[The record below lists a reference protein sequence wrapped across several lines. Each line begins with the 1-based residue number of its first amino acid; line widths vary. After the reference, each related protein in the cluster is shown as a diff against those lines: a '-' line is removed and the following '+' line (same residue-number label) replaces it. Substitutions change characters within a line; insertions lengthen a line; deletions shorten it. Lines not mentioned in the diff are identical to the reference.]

1 MTAPNA
7 EPTLAGLSKAATAH
21 DPTGATRQMY
31 LIFLAAALGMLLDS
45 IVINVY
51 TVTLPAVT
59 DEFDLTAQDIGFISS
74 IFLFGYALG
83 TLSGGTMADYLGRC
97 VSLGI
102 SVGLYSIF
110 SALTGAATGGASF
123 AATRFLTG
131 IGTGTELPI
140 GAAYVAEA
148 APRRWRGFALTLTN
162 SVYSLGIF
170 CASVIVALAANWRW
184 AFASMLVLGAIV
196 YLIRATA
203 EESPRFHKVQ
213 AVLADRTLQRRR
225 FTVWEVFAPAYRGAT
240 LRIMMLWIGYW
251 TFWWSWVIFVPRYL
265 ITEAHVGQAEIAWY
279 MGAFGLGGFLCQ
291 NLSGYLCDIVG
302 RRWTIIAFTGIG
314 VTALWLWIAYAV
326 SPAAPMLG
334 GIAFASLLAPVPPM
348 LAHTAETFPTTLRGT
363 GQSVTIGIAR
373 LVSVAGPTAAG
384 LVVAKIGLASE
395 FKLASVL
402 LLLTVLAAWY
412 GPETRGIALDDG
424 LAEKVSTP
432 AAAGTAS

>member
-1 MTAPNA
+1 MAAPND
-7 EPTLAGLSKAATAH
+7 EPSTVGLAKTAC
-21 DPTGATRQMY
+21 DTTGATRQMY

-59 DEFDLTAQDIGFISS
+59 QEFGLTAQDIGFISS

-83 TLSGGTMADYLGRC
+83 TLGGGTMADYLGRR

-102 SVGLYSIF
+102 SVGCYSIF
-110 SALTGAATGGASF
+110 SALTGAATSGALF
-123 AATRFLTG
+123 AAARFLTG

-170 CASVIVALAANWRW
+170 CASVIVAVAASWRW
-184 AFASMLVLGAIV
+184 AFTSTLVLGAIV

-203 EESPRFHKVQ
+203 EESPRFHNVQ
-213 AVLADRTLQRRR
+213 AALADRTLQRRR

-240 LRIMMLWIGYW
+240 LRIMTLWIGYW

-265 ITEAHVGQAEIAWY
+265 ITEAHVGQTEIAWY
-279 MGAFGLGGFLCQ
+279 MGAFGLGGFFCQ

-302 RRWTIIAFTGIG
+302 RRWTITAFTGVG
-314 VTALWLWIAYAV
+314 VAALWLWIAYAAT
-326 SPAAPMLG
+326 PAAPIIG
-334 GIAFASLLAPVPPM
+334 GVAFAFLLAPVPPM
-348 LAHTAETFPTTLRGT
+348 LAHTADTFPTTLRGT

-373 LVSVAGPTAAG
+373 LVSVAGPTIAG
-384 LVVAKIGLASE
+384 LVVAKIGLAAE
-395 FKLASVL
+395 FKLASAL
-402 LLLTVLAAWY
+402 LLLTVAAAWY
-412 GPETRGIALDDG
+412 GPETRGVALQDG
-424 LAEKVSTP
+424 IAEKASSSGS
-432 AAAGTAS
+432 AASVT